1 MARISGKDL
10 AAIAALGVAG
20 TMAYRDYNKKKEAS
34 AAKEAED
41 SVRAVAERPSLQTR
55 QEALQKQADMESAE
69 RNYDYNPSDEEGRES
84 SRFKRP
90 VSATRT
96 PAAPRVAPTRA
107 NANAAVAAATNA
119 VDSVASPAN
128 PANPVRNNQLRRA
141 QIERSGVILPTISQD
156 DQNRERAAM
165 LARANASKV
174 QRVLPTISPEEQVRE
189 SAKFGNYPRRGVS
202 AATNQ
207 SMSDMGIGAAMK
219 RGGKVSSKPK
229 ASSAS
234 SRGDGIAQRGKTRG
248 KYL

>member
-41 SVRAVAERPSLQTR
+41 SVRGVADRPSLQTR
-55 QEALQKQADMESAE
+55 QEALQKQADMESAG
-69 RNYDYNPSDEEGRES
+69 RNFDYIPSDEEGRES

-128 PANPVRNNQLRRA
+128 PANPVRNNQLRHA
-141 QIERSGVILPTISQD
+141 QIQRSGVILPTIS
-156 DQNRERAAM
+156 
-165 LARANASKV
+165 
-174 QRVLPTISPEEQVRE
+174 PEEQARE
-189 SAKFGNYPRRGVS
+189 SAKFGNYPRRGAS

-207 SMSDMGIGAAMK
+207 SMSDMGIGSGMK

>member
-34 AAKEAED
+34 AAKEAKDNARE
-41 SVRAVAERPSLQTR
+41 VAEPPSSVQTR
-55 QEALQKQADMESAE
+55 REALQKQADIESAE
-69 RNYDYNPSDEEGRES
+69 RNYDYNPSEDVERPLKGGVATL
-84 SRFKRP
+84 KKP
-90 VSATRT
+90 VSATRI
-96 PAAPRVAPTRA
+96 APTRA
-107 NANAAVAAATNA
+107 NAVAAVNDAAATVNSAPDYSAENA
-119 VDSVASPAN
+119 RLASY
-128 PANPVRNNQLRRA
+128 
-141 QIERSGVILPTISQD
+141 
-156 DQNRERAAM
+156 QN
-165 LARANASKV
+165 RANALRAP
-174 QRVLPTISPEEQVRE
+174 RVPLTISPEEQARE
-189 SAKFGNYPRRGVS
+189 SAKFGNYPRRGAS

-207 SMSDMGIGAAMK
+207 SMSDMGIGSGMK